1 MSNKLTAY
9 ERRVLERAW
18 MDLEYMI
25 SFIVDENSE
34 AKPVLQAA
42 LDVVQERLQRKED

>member
-1 MSNKLTAY
+1 MTAY

-18 MDLEYMI
+18 MDLEYML
-25 SFIVDENSE
+25 SFIVDKDSE

-42 LDVVQERLQRKED
+42 LDIIQKKLEQKED